1 MKKIFL
7 AIMALIIA
15 LAISAAPTLVSAEEA
30 TAEPVISDTGSD
42 YESADSSTNEDLTE
56 NTTVTEPS
64 ESVQT
69 GVNETGEDLPDNA
82 TEVIQNEVVDSSAGE
97 ETVVHTVFSRIW
109 EFVNTYRAESVTGGS
124 SLILL
129 VVSLMIKGS
138 QMKAAKKAAQMHEG
152 QTLMTGAVNGMID
165 GYNELRAGYSSM
177 MESYNA
183 YGKTEDERNRI
194 AGANL
199 AVNIATLEILVLVYQ
214 NSKNLPQGVK
224 DLVNIK
230 YANCLKSLE
239 DDKQLIAI
247 VEAVRSNIGA
257 LPAASEDGAE
267 ITPDEGERTE
277 SSEV

>member
-1 MKKIFL
+1 MKKIFF
-7 AIMALIIA
+7 AIIALIIVIV
-15 LAISAAPTLVSAEEA
+15 ISMAPTVVSAEEA
-30 TAEPVISDTGSD
+30 TAEPVISDTSSD

-69 GVNETGEDLPDNA
+69 GVIETGEALPGNV
-82 TEVIQNEVVDSSAGE
+82 TGETQGESVDTSVDE
-97 ETVVHTVFSRIW
+97 ETVVHTLFSRIW
-109 EFVNTYRAESVTGGS
+109 EFINTYRAESVTGGS
-124 SLILL
+124 SIILL

-267 ITPDEGERTE
+267 ITPDEGESTE

>member
-64 ESVQT
+64 ESFQT

-82 TEVIQNEVVDSSAGE
+82 TEVIQNEVMDSSAGE

-267 ITPDEGERTE
+267 ITPDEGESTE

>member
-1 MKKIFL
+1 MKKIFF
-7 AIMALIIA
+7 AIIALIIVIV
-15 LAISAAPTLVSAEEA
+15 ISMAPTVVSAEEA
-30 TAEPVISDTGSD
+30 TAEPVISDTSSD
-42 YESADSSTNEDLTE
+42 YGSADSSTNEDLAE

-69 GVNETGEDLPDNA
+69 GVIETSEALPGNVTEETQGES
-82 TEVIQNEVVDSSAGE
+82 VDTSVGE

-109 EFVNTYRAESVTGGS
+109 EFINTYRAESVTGGS
-124 SLILL
+124 SFILL

-138 QMKAAKKAAQMHEG
+138 QMKAAKKATQMQEG

-267 ITPDEGERTE
+267 ITPDEGESTE